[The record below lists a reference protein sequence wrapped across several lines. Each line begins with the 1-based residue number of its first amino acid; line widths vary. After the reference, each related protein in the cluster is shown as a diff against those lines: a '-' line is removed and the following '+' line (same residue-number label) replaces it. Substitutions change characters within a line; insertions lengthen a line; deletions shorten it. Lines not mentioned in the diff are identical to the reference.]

1 MQDIINTYFGKQF
14 EPELLTEIAASGLL
28 KTALKGEV
36 LIDVGSYIKSM
47 PLLLSGA
54 IKILRVDEQGSELLL
69 YFLEKGDT
77 CALALTCCMGQS
89 KSEIKAVAEVDTE
102 LILIPVEKMEEWLKY
117 KSWRDFV
124 FESYNSRLYEMLDA
138 IDSLA
143 FMNMHERLFK
153 YLENKSVIAK
163 STTIEVSHQEIAY
176 EMNTSRVVISR
187 LLKQFEN
194 DQKIKM
200 YRNRIELIR

>member
-1 MQDIINTYFGKQF
+1 MNDIINTYFGKRF
-14 EPELLTEIAASGLL
+14 EPELIKEIAELGLL
-28 KTALKGEV
+28 KEASKNEV

-54 IKILRVDEQGSELLL
+54 IKILRVDEQGNELLL

-77 CALALTCCMGQS
+77 CALTLTCCMGQS

-102 LILIPVEKMEEWLKY
+102 MILIPVEKMEEWLKY

-153 YLENKSVIAK
+153 YLENKSVVAK
-163 STTIEVSHQEIAY
+163 SKTVEVSHQQIAY

-194 DQKIKM
+194 DGKIKLF
-200 YRNRIELIR
+200 RNRIELVR

>member
-1 MQDIINTYFGKQF
+1 MNDIINTYFGKRF
-14 EPELLTEIAASGLL
+14 ESELIKEIADLGVLKEAS
-28 KTALKGEV
+28 KNEV

-54 IKILRVDEQGSELLL
+54 IKILRVDEQGNELLL

-77 CALALTCCMGQS
+77 CALTLTCCMGQS

-102 LILIPVEKMEEWLKY
+102 MILIPVEKMEEWLKY

-153 YLENKSVIAK
+153 YLENKSVVAK
-163 STTIEVSHQEIAY
+163 SKIVEVSHQQIAY

-194 DQKIKM
+194 DGKIKLF
-200 YRNRIELIR
+200 RNRIELVR